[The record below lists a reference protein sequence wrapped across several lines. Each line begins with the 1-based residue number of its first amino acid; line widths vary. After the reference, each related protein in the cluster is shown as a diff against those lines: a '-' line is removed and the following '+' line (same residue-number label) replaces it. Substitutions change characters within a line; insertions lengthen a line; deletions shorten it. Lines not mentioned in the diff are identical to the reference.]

1 MAEKKGEK
9 PTHLTKEGLK
19 HYQEKLAYLKGEKT
33 MEIARRIE
41 IARGFGDLS
50 ENSEYDDAKQEQM
63 ENEQEKKRIEA
74 ILSNYVLIDDENL
87 DTDCVRLGQVV
98 VLYDYEFEED
108 VEYYLV
114 GSSEADP
121 LKGMISNES
130 PVGAA
135 ILGKKVNDEV
145 VVETLDG
152 PIKYK
157 VVSIRIPERK

>member
-1 MAEKKGEK
+1 MAEVK

-19 HYQEKLAYLKGEKT
+19 HYQEKLDYLKGEKT
-33 MEIARRIE
+33 TEIIKRIE

-50 ENSEYDDAKQEQM
+50 ENSEYDDAKREQQ
-63 ENEQEKKRIEA
+63 ENEAEKHRIEE
-74 ILSNYVLIDDENL
+74 ILKNYILIDENDL
-87 DTDCVRLGQVV
+87 DTDVVRLGQCVT
-98 VLYDYEFEED
+98 LYDYDFEEE

-114 GSSEADP
+114 GSTEADP
-121 LKGMISNES
+121 MAGKISNES

-152 PIKYK
+152 PVKYK

>member
-1 MAEKKGEK
+1 MAEVK

-19 HYQEKLAYLKGEKT
+19 HYQEKLDYLKGEKT
-33 MEIARRIE
+33 IEIIKRIE

-50 ENSEYDDAKQEQM
+50 ENSEYDDAKREQQ
-63 ENEQEKKRIEA
+63 ENEAEKHRIEE
-74 ILSNYVLIDDENL
+74 ILKNYILIDENDL
-87 DTDCVRLGQVV
+87 DTDVVRLGQCVT
-98 VLYDYEFEED
+98 LYDYDFEEE

-114 GSSEADP
+114 GSTEADP
-121 LKGMISNES
+121 MAGKISNES

-152 PIKYK
+152 PVKYK

>member
-1 MAEKKGEK
+1 MAEVK

-19 HYQEKLAYLKGEKT
+19 HYQEKLEYLKGEKT
-33 MEIARRIE
+33 TEIIKRIE

-50 ENSEYDDAKQEQM
+50 ENSEYDDAKREQQ
-63 ENEQEKKRIEA
+63 ENEAEKHRIEE
-74 ILSNYVLIDDENL
+74 ILKNYILIDENDL
-87 DTDCVRLGQVV
+87 DTDVVRLGQCVT
-98 VLYDYEFEED
+98 LYDYDFEEE

-114 GSSEADP
+114 GSTEADP
-121 LKGMISNES
+121 MAGKISNES

-152 PIKYK
+152 PVKYK

>member
-1 MAEKKGEK
+1 MAEVK
-9 PTHLTKEGLK
+9 PTHLTREGLK
-19 HYQEKLAYLKGEKT
+19 HYQEKLDYLKGEKT
-33 MEIARRIE
+33 LEIIKRIE

-50 ENSEYDDAKQEQM
+50 ENSEYDDAKREQQ
-63 ENEQEKKRIEA
+63 ENEAEKHRIEE
-74 ILSNYVLIDDENL
+74 ILKNYILIDENDL
-87 DTDCVRLGQVV
+87 DTDVVRLGQCVT
-98 VLYDYEFEED
+98 LYDYDFEEE

-114 GSSEADP
+114 GSTEADP
-121 LKGMISNES
+121 MAGKISNES

-152 PIKYK
+152 PVKYK